1 MSGENEMD
9 GDNINVVIRVRPLS
23 AKEQKVILFAVRE
36 ILFYRHT
43 DSKMTF

>member
-23 AKEQKVILFAVRE
+23 AKEQKVKSFNLRGWDLFTS
-36 ILFYRHT
+36 I
-43 DSKMTF
+43 